1 MTVKDKLLDLLQDV
15 SEQEEIFVASLS
27 EAERSLP
34 GQAHNWSTRD
44 VWAHIVEW
52 TVITGRK
59 IGPPEINDPAPLYEG
74 ELQEINEVIFQRLKD
89 RSWSEIENQ
98 RQEGNRLVRDNI
110 MTLSEEQINNPEA
123 FPWLEKRPVWRHVG
137 HNVYYHPLHHM
148 AELYVEKNDYLLA
161 ERLMTEATQG
171 ILSLT
176 DEPDTLASL
185 PYNLACFFAINGRS
199 DQAIEQLEQVLPSRP
214 DLMEWSKE
222 DTDLDS
228 IRQDSRYLTLISD

>member
-1 MTVKDKLLDLLQDV
+1 MTTKEKLLELLRETW
-15 SEQEEIFVASLS
+15 EQEEIFVASLS
-27 EAERSLP
+27 EAERSLQ
-34 GQAHNWSTRD
+34 GQADNWSTRD

-110 MTLSEEQINNPEA
+110 MALSEEQINNPEA

-137 HNVYYHPLHHM
+137 HNVYYHPLHH
-148 AELYVEKNDYLLA
+148 KHLL
-161 ERLMTEATQG
+161 
-171 ILSLT
+171 
-176 DEPDTLASL
+176 
-185 PYNLACFFAINGRS
+185 
-199 DQAIEQLEQVLPSRP
+199 LENR
-214 DLMEWSKE
+214 
-222 DTDLDS
+222 
-228 IRQDSRYLTLISD
+228 